1 MKAIPP
7 GYGLCLMPK
16 FIKYF
21 PKYYSTDAFMQHIV
35 SLAEDHL
42 YGKKIP
48 VKLVVRNSRSPVD
61 PNMQLSYYAHIIPD
75 GIDNAMAICYAMDE
89 KSVAQYLEELSY
101 NGINE
106 NNMYEFTQQWKNF
119 SSNYAKITTDN
130 SSTTS
135 SSLSIVKSKL

>member
-1 MKAIPP
+1 M
-7 GYGLCLMPK
+7 
-16 FIKYF
+16 
-21 PKYYSTDAFMQHIV
+21 
-35 SLAEDHL
+35 
-42 YGKKIP
+42 
-48 VKLVVRNSRSPVD
+48 LVVRNSRSPVD